1 MANYYNKNFRVK
13 QQVSSKLILSCIAC
27 VIGLLSLFFLFAP
40 GVVVTNAITSKQT
53 FLSLGELTFGGL
65 TPMSAGLITA
75 FFLAIGASL
84 IGLGTSGF
92 HYVGYLAGLIFLA
105 SAICFFCVIPMV
117 GEGFKNVTS
126 NGSKALGWGTY
137 GVGIS
142 QIICAIL
149 LFVAAKGE

>member
-1 MANYYNKNFRVK
+1 MASYYNKNFRVK
-13 QQVSSKLILSCIAC
+13 QTISTKLILSCIAC

-40 GVVVTNAITSKQT
+40 GVIVTNSITSKQT
-53 FLSLGELTFGGL
+53 YLSLGELTFGGL
-65 TPMSAGLITA
+65 TPISAGLVTA

-92 HYVGYLAGLIFLA
+92 HYVGYLAGLLFLT

-117 GEGFKNVTS
+117 GDGFKNVTV
-126 NGSKALGWGTY
+126 NGIKTLGFGTY
-137 GVGIS
+137 AVGIS

-149 LFVAAKGE
+149 MFVAAKGE